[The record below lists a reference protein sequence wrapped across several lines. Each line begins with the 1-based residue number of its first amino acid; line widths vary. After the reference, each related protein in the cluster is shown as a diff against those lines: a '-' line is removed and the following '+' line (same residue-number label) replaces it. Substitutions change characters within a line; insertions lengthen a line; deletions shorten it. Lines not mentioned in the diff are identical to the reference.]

1 MFVHRSWNV
10 DSQRYSPEREV
21 RITYT
26 LWSAVFC
33 FLQSLLILDLEHE
46 FSTAR
51 SGDPCIQLHSVA
63 FFSRFQCDLD
73 LLFPAVDD
81 PLRRARLQSLP
92 DRQAMKLS
100 GPWRQRRFVDSC
112 VWL

>member
-1 MFVHRSWNV
+1 MVSCVLFFTVIV
-10 DSQRYSPEREV
+10 D
-21 RITYT
+21 
-26 LWSAVFC
+26 
-33 FLQSLLILDLEHE
+33 LDLEHE

-51 SGDPCIQLHSVA
+51 SGGQLHSVA